1 MPHHIRNLR
10 HQRIQRQRKAT
21 PSHRKQNTQYHLHLH
36 RIALYDP
43 HQRARW
49 TQKRKSRKGRPA
61 GAVAIAEPAD
71 KGPSEGRDGEGQED
85 EAAADGVPGE
95 SLVGVDRED
104 GFEAG
109 EDGALDEGAPE
120 GGQEAAG
127 GEEGYDGGEVA
138 CLVGSRVVEGRE
150 GGGEGGAGA
159 GAGGCTG
166 RFGRDAVGRVEVRWL
181 GL

>member
-1 MPHHIRNLR
+1 M
-10 HQRIQRQRKAT
+10 
-21 PSHRKQNTQYHLHLH
+21 
-36 RIALYDP
+36 
-43 HQRARW
+43 
-49 TQKRKSRKGRPA
+49 
-61 GAVAIAEPAD
+61 
-71 KGPSEGRDGEGQED
+71 
-85 EAAADGVPGE
+85 
-95 SLVGVDRED
+95 GVDRED

-166 RFGRDAVGRVEVRWL
+166 RFGRDAVGRVEVCWL